1 MRPFNHQPAG
11 KEGISTQEAWASP
24 PGVIETVTRGLLFPH
39 ISETGKQKKA
49 FASSFV
55 FIQCF
60 LRQSIVHA

>member
-1 MRPFNHQPAG
+1 MRPFKHQPAG
-11 KEGISTQEAWASP
+11 KEDISTQEAWAP
-24 PGVIETVTRGLLFPH
+24 PLGVIESVTRGLLFPH
-39 ISETGKQKKA
+39 ISETRKQKKA